1 MLEEEDMG
9 PLVMVGE
16 EQEEVTLGEELSTVE
31 IEGQLFLVQQNSE
44 GLALLPVVQ
53 SVIGEKT

>member
-1 MLEEEDMG
+1 MG
-9 PLVMVGE
+9 
-16 EQEEVTLGEELSTVE
+16 GEELSTVE

>member
-1 MLEEEDMG
+1 
-9 PLVMVGE
+9 MVGE